1 MSTQPLDAVPLWMLF
16 AATCALV
23 GAAVEGGY
31 RLGRWRHARAE
42 GEKEAPV
49 GAMVGSILALF
60 AFMLAF
66 TFGLAATR
74 FEARRQAV
82 LDEANAVGT
91 TYLRAQLLRDE
102 RQRAESVRLLREYV
116 GVRLRGAR
124 EGEFE
129 EAVARSE
136 QLHDALWAEAR
147 KAAASD
153 PTPVTG
159 LYIQSLNEMIDLHAS
174 RVHAAVRSRI
184 PPSIWAALAALALL
198 SMASVGYQ
206 AGLSVTRR
214 SPAMLGLVLAF
225 SGVLL
230 LIADLDRPQGGLI
243 AVSQQAMVD
252 VEKSVG
258 AGPP

>member
-1 MSTQPLDAVPLWMLF
+1 LDAVPLWLLF
-16 AATCALV
+16 AATCVLV

-31 RLGRWRHARAE
+31 RLGRWRHVRAE

-102 RQRAESVRLLREYV
+102 RQRAESIRLLREYV
-116 GVRLRGAR
+116 DVRVRGVQ
-124 EGEFE
+124 EGKVE
-129 EAVARSE
+129 EAIARSE
-136 QLHDALWAEAR
+136 QLHDSLWAEAR

-153 PTPVTG
+153 PTPITG
-159 LYIQSLNEMIDLHAS
+159 LYVQSLNETIDLHAG

-184 PPSIWAALAALALL
+184 PPSIWAGLMALAVL

-225 SGVLL
+225 SGVLF
-230 LIADLDRPQGGLI
+230 LIADLDRPREGFLV
-243 AVSQQAMVD
+243 VSQQAMLD
-252 VEKSVG
+252 VQKSMN